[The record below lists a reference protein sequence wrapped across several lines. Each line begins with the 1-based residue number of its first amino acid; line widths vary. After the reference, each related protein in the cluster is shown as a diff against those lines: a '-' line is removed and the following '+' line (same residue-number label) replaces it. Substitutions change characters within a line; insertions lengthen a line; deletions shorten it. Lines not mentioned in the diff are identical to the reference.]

1 MPVSNAGQA
10 EPGPPPPPQMS
21 QPAPQPRIY
30 SGPPPQVQM
39 YQPSPLMYPQP
50 QPPMYVRQPQWA
62 DPVPRPKRPAAELGV
77 LVGGSV
83 LILVV
88 GGLTMALGLFAWA
101 GIFLVPEYSNAPRD
115 EAADRLLASVLF
127 PGPVV
132 ALAAAWAGYGI
143 LRRLSLRVAGLV
155 LFGAVLLAWL
165 LILAVVAGPV
175 LL

>member
-1 MPVSNAGQA
+1 MYQQ
-10 EPGPPPPPQMS
+10 PPPLAYGQ
-21 QPAPQPRIY
+21 
-30 SGPPPQVQM
+30 
-39 YQPSPLMYPQP
+39 
-50 QPPMYVRQPQWA
+50 QPQWP
-62 DPVPRPKRPAAELGV
+62 DPVHRPKRPAAELGV
-77 LVGGSV
+77 LIGGSV

-115 EAADRLLASVLF
+115 EAADRFLASVLF

>member
-10 EPGPPPPPQMS
+10 EPGPPPPPQIS
-21 QPAPQPRIY
+21 QQPPQGRMY
-30 SGPPPQVQM
+30 SGPPLQAQM
-39 YQPSPLMYPQP
+39 YQPAPPMFQ
-50 QPPMYVRQPQWA
+50 QPPPAYGQPPAYGPWPA
-62 DPVPRPKRPAAELGV
+62 PSPRPKRPAAELGI
-77 LVGGSV
+77 LIGGSV

-143 LRRLSLRVAGLV
+143 LRRLSQKDYLLSMESFGSVQKYFC
-155 LFGAVLLAWL
+155 LF
-165 LILAVVAGPV
+165 
-175 LL
+175 